1 MTSQPAPAPYFPLR
15 PTAAAAQI
23 ACGSQPLLP
32 PHVRDELKRAAD
44 TPISPTDQNA
54 RIRAINKV
62 IERAKQR
69 YPTLFM
75 PD

>member
-1 MTSQPAPAPYFPLR
+1 MMATPYFPLT
-15 PTAAAAQI
+15 PIAAAAQL
-23 ACGSQPLLP
+23 ATGRQPLLP

-44 TPISPTDQNA
+44 TPVTPTDPNA